1 MLLSTTIPII
11 WRDEINAA
19 IEMLNDRDAEGC
31 INALHTLLLNPRVP
45 DYWRIRAYVLCGK
58 ATNDWYE
65 AENYQY
71 AAELLWAVSRRLWP
85 AGYDEDFDQ
94 TLHTN
99 RTFLDEFAVDLDAEM
114 PDELRE
120 FRKNAEKKE
129 QEQAAAMSEEND
141 STDEEWDESANPSD
155 EGEVE
160 MQDFGQDSP
169 PGDVSPYDPEAVMI
183 EAAGDETWE
192 EVKGG
197 SDEE

>member
-1 MLLSTTIPII
+1 M
-11 WRDEINAA
+11 
-19 IEMLNDRDAEGC
+19 
-31 INALHTLLLNPRVP
+31 
-45 DYWRIRAYVLCGK
+45 
-58 ATNDWYE
+58 
-65 AENYQY
+65 
-71 AAELLWAVSRRLWP
+71 
-85 AGYDEDFDQ
+85 
-94 TLHTN
+94 
-99 RTFLDEFAVDLDAEM
+99 DAEM
-114 PDELRE
+114 PDELRQ